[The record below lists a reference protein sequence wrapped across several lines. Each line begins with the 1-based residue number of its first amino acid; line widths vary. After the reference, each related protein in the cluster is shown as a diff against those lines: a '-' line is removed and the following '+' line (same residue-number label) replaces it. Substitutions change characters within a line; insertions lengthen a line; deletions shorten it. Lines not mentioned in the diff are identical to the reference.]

1 MAEPS
6 ISTASRPVRITP
18 EMRAVLDEM
27 AGVEVRRMQAEADK
41 LALAVRFVELNDP
54 TDLAGFEAAREIAGA
69 GAPVIPEYA
78 IAAVSAAL
86 GISDF
91 QARLL
96 IGNAIEMKH
105 RLPKL
110 WALVQDLE
118 VPAGKVSQI
127 CRLTRVLSPEAVL
140 WVDECLAK
148 NPGRIGVTRIER
160 LVENAITKFDPVT
173 KAARLEELR
182 QNARKAR
189 KVEVA
194 PLEADPTKRDAS
206 VTKLEMVLDTPD
218 AMRLDATISALAEAL
233 ALLGSEE
240 CLNVRRALA
249 AGMLADPAEALAMLN
264 KAGLP
269 TKAPVP
275 TTLVVHF
282 NANELVD
289 GRLPVGFEETLGPVG
304 PGMVRDWCG
313 GGKVTIRPVINLAD
327 IDRANE
333 PSVDQH
339 DPTDEIKEIV
349 LQRNAVCV
357 YPGCDRD
364 SRACDLDHI
373 SPYIPIDH
381 GGQRGQTRPSNLAPL
396 CRFHHRV
403 KTHDKWTY
411 GINDVGDA
419 DWIAPDKT
427 RYRKPAVVRRP

>member
-6 ISTASRPVRITP
+6 ISTASESVRITP
-18 EMRAVLDEM
+18 EMREVLDE
-27 AGVEVRRMQAEADK
+27 AASWEDLRLRAEAGK
-41 LALAVRFVELNDP
+41 LAAAARFVELNSPD
-54 TDLAGFEAAREIAGA
+54 DLAGFEAARELGGV

-78 IAAVSAAL
+78 IAAFSAAL

-91 QARLL
+91 QARGLL
-96 IGNAIEMKH
+96 SNAIEMKH

-110 WALVQDLE
+110 WSLVQGLD
-118 VPAGKVSQI
+118 VPVWKVSKV

-148 NPGRIGVTRIER
+148 HPGRIGTTRIER

-182 QNARKAR
+182 QNSRKAR
-189 KVEVA
+189 KVEVTS
-194 PLEADPTKRDAS
+194 LEADPTKRDAS

-218 AMRLDATISALAEAL
+218 AMRLDATINTLAEAL
-233 ALLGSEE
+233 AMLGSKE

-289 GRLPVGFEETLGPVG
+289 GGFPVGFEETLGPVG
-304 PGMVRDWCG
+304 PSMVRDWCG

-373 SPYIPIDH
+373 NPYIPIDH

-403 KTHDKWTY
+403 KTHQDWSY
-411 GINDVGDA
+411 RIDDVGDA

>member
-6 ISTASRPVRITP
+6 VSAASESVRITR
-18 EMRAVLDEM
+18 EVRELLDE
-27 AGVEVRRMQAEADK
+27 AASWEDLRLRAEAGRMSV
-41 LALAVRFVELNDP
+41 AARYVEANPADG
-54 TDLAGFEAAREIAGA
+54 LAGFEAARELGGV
-69 GAPVIPEYA
+69 GAPVIAEYA
-78 IAAVSAAL
+78 IAPFSAAL

-96 IGNAIEMKH
+96 LGNAMEMKH

-110 WALVQDLE
+110 WSLVQDLE

-127 CRLTRVLSPEAVL
+127 CKLTRELSLEAVL
-140 WVDECLAK
+140 WVDEQIAK
-148 NPGRIGVTRIER
+148 YPARIGVVRINR

-182 QNARKAR
+182 QNSRKAR
-189 KVEVA
+189 KVEVT

-249 AGMLADPAEALAMLN
+249 AGMLADPAEALALLN

-289 GRLPVGFEETLGPVG
+289 GGFPVGFEETLGPVG

-313 GGKVTIRPVINLAD
+313 GGKVIIRPVINLAD

-373 SPYIPIDH
+373 NPFIPVDH

-427 RYRKPAVVRRP
+427 RYRKPSVVRRP

>member
-6 ISTASRPVRITP
+6 ISTASESVRITP
-18 EMRAVLDEM
+18 EMRVVLDEL
-27 AGVEVRRMQAEADK
+27 AGADVRRMRAEADK
-41 LALAVRFVELNDP
+41 LALAVRFVELNSPD
-54 TDLAGFEAAREIAGA
+54 DLAGFEAAREIAGA

-86 GISDF
+86 ATSDH

-110 WALVQDLE
+110 WALVQDLD
-118 VPAGKVSQI
+118 VPVWKVAKV

-148 NPGRIGVTRIER
+148 HPTRIGTTRIER

-189 KVEVA
+189 KVEVT
-194 PLEADPTKRDAS
+194 PMEADPSKRDAS

-264 KAGLP
+264 KAGLS

-282 NANELVD
+282 NANEIVD
-289 GRLPVGFEETLGPVG
+289 GGFPVGFEETLGPVG

-373 SPYIPIDH
+373 NPFIPVDH

-403 KTHDKWTY
+403 KTHNKWTY
-411 GINDVGDA
+411 RINDVGDA